1 MPSNII
7 EFIAPL
13 LFIIYI
19 AIAVYVLVLL
29 TRFVRAVENIAENT
43 KQ

>member
-1 MPSNII
+1 MPFNII
-7 EFIAPL
+7 ESIAPII
-13 LFIIYI
+13 FIIYL

-29 TRFVRAVENIAENT
+29 TRFVRAMEKIAENT